1 MNKLSRT
8 YQEIKMYEEQRSR
21 VSNFNDTTNKQA
33 LQVKIKINAESA
45 IKEAELEQINKRKAE
60 IESEMESVKDA
71 KVLVS
76 RLLFSGTSVM
86 IGNRNMRVHETRE
99 STKGLTF
106 KAMEGALVLLDGER
120 PVARS

>member
-1 MNKLSRT
+1 
-8 YQEIKMYEEQRSR
+8 
-21 VSNFNDTTNKQA
+21 
-33 LQVKIKINAESA
+33 VKIKINAESA